1 MPSRAAVPVG
11 GCMLNKDAM
20 HKLLEVENARVSV
33 EGKTVVD
40 SVSLGLKRG
49 TVGCLLGPSGSGKT
63 VLLHCIAG
71 FRRLDAGTIR
81 LDGRTLSGP
90 GVHVAPE
97 ERRVGMMFQSYA
109 LFPHL
114 DVEKNVA
121 FGIRKM
127 NKAPR
132 ERNVAELLELVGLG
146 GHAHKY
152 PHELSG
158 GEQQRVALARALA
171 PAPRLLLLDEPFSSL
186 DTELRLQLA
195 EETKQVVTERNITT
209 LLVTHDQEEAFATAD
224 VLGVI
229 DDGRLLQWNSAYDV
243 YHKPASRDVATF
255 IGMGSMLR
263 GKIQRD
269 DRVTTA
275 LGLFPMDRGERAFA
289 EGEEVDVLIRPDDVI
304 HDDDSPMKAVICKK
318 QFRGAE
324 FLYQLQLDSGE
335 TVYCFAP
342 SHHDHRIGE
351 ALGITVDV
359 EHVVIYSRQRPGG
372 SSAENPAVT
381 G

>member
-1 MPSRAAVPVG
+1 MR
-11 GCMLNKDAM
+11 
-20 HKLLEVENARVSV
+20 KLLDIQNLSVSV
-33 EGKTVVD
+33 ETKTVVN
-40 SVSLGLKRG
+40 SVSFGLKPG
-49 TVGCLLGPSGSGKT
+49 DVGCLLGPSGSGKT
-63 VLLHCIAG
+63 LLLHCIAG
-71 FRRLDAGTIR
+71 FRRVDAGTIS
-81 LDGRTLSGP
+81 LDNRPLSGP
-90 GVHVAPE
+90 GVHLPPE
-97 ERRVGMMFQSYA
+97 QRRVGMMFQSYA

-114 DVEKNVA
+114 SVEKNVA
-121 FGIRKM
+121 FGIRRM
-127 NKAPR
+127 DKAQR
-132 ERNVAELLELVGLG
+132 QRSVGELLELVGLT
-146 GHAHKY
+146 GHGHKY

-171 PAPRLLLLDEPFSSL
+171 PSPRLLLLDEPFSSL

-224 VLGVI
+224 MLGVI

-263 GKIQRD
+263 GEIQHD
-269 DRVTTA
+269 DRVATA
-275 LGLFPMDRGERAFA
+275 LGRFPMGRGERGFA
-289 EGEEVDVLIRPDDVI
+289 RGEEVDVLIRPDDVI
-304 HDDDSPMKAVICKK
+304 HDDASPMKAVIRKK

-342 SHHDHRIGE
+342 SHHNHQIGE

-359 EHVVIYSRQRPGG
+359 EHVIIYSRQRPARPG
-372 SSAENPAVT
+372 ATAKN
-381 G
+381 